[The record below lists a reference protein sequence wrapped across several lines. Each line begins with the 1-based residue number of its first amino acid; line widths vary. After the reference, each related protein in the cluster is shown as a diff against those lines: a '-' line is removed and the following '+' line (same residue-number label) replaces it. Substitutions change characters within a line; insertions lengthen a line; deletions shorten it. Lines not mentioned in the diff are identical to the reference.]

1 MKPKSPTLRLT
12 GVAALGGLM
21 LAALPVAFGSDAAAH
36 AQSSKAERKQREQA
50 AIKEALR
57 KGEFLPL
64 PRILANAQARVPGEV
79 LKVEIEQESWG
90 FKYEVKILSPNGRVR
105 EVELNAKT
113 GAVVRIEDD

>member
-1 MKPKSPTLRLT
+1 MKQKSSTLRVT
-12 GVAALGGLM
+12 GIAALGGLL
-21 LAALPVAFGSDAAAH
+21 LAAVPIAFGSHPAE
-36 AQSSKAERKQREQA
+36 AQSSKAERRQREQA

-57 KGEFLPL
+57 KGEFVPL
-64 PRILANAQARVPGEV
+64 PRILANAQARVPGDV